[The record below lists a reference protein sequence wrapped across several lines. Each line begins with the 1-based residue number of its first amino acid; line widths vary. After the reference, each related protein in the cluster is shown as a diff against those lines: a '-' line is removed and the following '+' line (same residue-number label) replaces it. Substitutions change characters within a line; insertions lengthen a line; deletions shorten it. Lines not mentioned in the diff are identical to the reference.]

1 MKLNDYMPVSDL
13 QLLSE
18 QQYNSL
24 MNYLRFL
31 GIKSAISY
39 DRVTIMKSEL
49 LALTVY
55 ERGVDVSLV
64 WTSVI
69 DNALAAKHCFT
80 VIIRMAEIGELMTY
94 ENR

>member
-1 MKLNDYMPVSDL
+1 MNLNDYMWVSDL

-31 GIKSAISY
+31 GIKSAIAY

-64 WTSVI
+64 WTSVN

-80 VIIRMAEIGELMTY
+80 DIIRMAEIGELMTY
-94 ENR
+94 ENQ